1 MNKGEGTRAPC
12 VPGERDA
19 ISHTQLTSLVWA
31 GVLAP
36 AAELLPAL
44 TLPLAGKGAWL
55 VPAAAIP
62 PVLAGGWL
70 MGRLRPAL
78 DCLGCPVRRGV
89 LLLYLVWG
97 ELLLALRL
105 RLCAQRL
112 LGAGRRDGE
121 LWFFLIALAG
131 LVLWIGMGRLSAF
144 ARAGQLFFGVLL
156 AAGGVVLA
164 LSLFQVRLTRVLP
177 LWKDDVVPL
186 LRSVLP
192 GAGVL
197 GWGLY
202 GGFLTGALSP
212 PAGRGRWYWPVWGA
226 GGCLVLTAAQW
237 IILGS
242 LGPALALRLDNPF
255 FTLAKS
261 VGVEG
266 AFQRVESVIIALW
279 TFADLAMAGVLLFA
293 LRAVLARE
301 GLNPGR
307 ERGWAAALLVL
318 AAVLALAA
326 FPRQTAQQINR
337 MVVPWGNLVLGLIV
351 PGLVTLWSGLWKG
364 RGRGGIS
371 CGKKQE

>member
-1 MNKGEGTRAPC
+1 M
-12 VPGERDA
+12 
-19 ISHTQLTSLVWA
+19 
-31 GVLAP
+31 
-36 AAELLPAL
+36 
-44 TLPLAGKGAWL
+44 
-55 VPAAAIP
+55 
-62 PVLAGGWL
+62 
-70 MGRLRPAL
+70 
-78 DCLGCPVRRGV
+78 
-89 LLLYLVWG
+89 
-97 ELLLALRL
+97 
-105 RLCAQRL
+105 
-112 LGAGRRDGE
+112 
-121 LWFFLIALAG
+121 
-131 LVLWIGMGRLSAF
+131 
-144 ARAGQLFFGVLL
+144 
-156 AAGGVVLA
+156 
-164 LSLFQVRLTRVLP
+164 
-177 LWKDDVVPL
+177 
-186 LRSVLP
+186 
-192 GAGVL
+192 
-197 GWGLY
+197 
-202 GGFLTGALSP
+202 
-212 PAGRGRWYWPVWGA
+212 
-226 GGCLVLTAAQW
+226 LTAAQW